1 MTWFIPTS
9 CYSARKLVLRC
20 FLVSQP
26 SPVLVDS
33 LQLLVS
39 LHPDVSAWW
48 FCFIFFLSFSFFTFC
63 SQVLVLVHLPP
74 YCSKSGQPTFS
85 HLLFMSSKSSSFIFL
100 QYLCCLPYKFWNRFG
115 NLADT
120 HYTPLFLRQ
129 LHLVHFNATKYK
141 SFAEAVAQSDGLAV
155 IGVFIKVR
163 QRVSNSYTSWREMP
177 CWNLNKY
184 CRAKCNL
191 LLTANNDWY
200 VCFTSGFLT
209 GMSIFQ
215 QDADWQT
222 WKHQTETIHRCT
234 RVAAITAGRNQW
246 DLHEVGFRSR
256 CARLVPT
263 FILALTRSVCSV
275 RSYLTLETHALHE
288 ELQYTRTTRVDLGCL

>member
-1 MTWFIPTS
+1 MYIQRFYHSNLLSFKCCYFQTSSIQCHHNYYHHHDYFRSVFVYRTTLHIYSLIAMTWFIPTS

-191 LLTANNDWY
+191 LLTANND
-200 VCFTSGFLT
+200 
-209 GMSIFQ
+209 
-215 QDADWQT
+215 
-222 WKHQTETIHRCT
+222 
-234 RVAAITAGRNQW
+234 
-246 DLHEVGFRSR
+246 
-256 CARLVPT
+256 
-263 FILALTRSVCSV
+263 
-275 RSYLTLETHALHE
+275 
-288 ELQYTRTTRVDLGCL
+288 